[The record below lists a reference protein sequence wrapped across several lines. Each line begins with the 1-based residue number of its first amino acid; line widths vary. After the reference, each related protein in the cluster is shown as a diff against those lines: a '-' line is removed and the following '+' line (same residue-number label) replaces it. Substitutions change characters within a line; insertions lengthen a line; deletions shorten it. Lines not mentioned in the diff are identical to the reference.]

1 MPPIAKLLAGFGVA
15 LTLAA
20 CDEGTDFERAAVG
33 ALTGRGVGEIVDDN
47 CVTGAAVGGAAGAL
61 ADDI

>member
-1 MPPIAKLLAGFGVA
+1 MPPITKFLAGLGVA

-33 ALTGRGVGEIVDDN
+33 ALAGCAVGEIVDDN

-61 ADDI
+61 SDDI